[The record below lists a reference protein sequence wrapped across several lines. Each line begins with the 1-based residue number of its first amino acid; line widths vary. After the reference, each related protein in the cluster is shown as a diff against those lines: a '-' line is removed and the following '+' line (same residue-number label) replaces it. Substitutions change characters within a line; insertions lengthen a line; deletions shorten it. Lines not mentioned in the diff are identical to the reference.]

1 MVNKKIPQHVAII
14 MDGNGRWAKF
24 RGKPR
29 WFGHRAGAKNLETI
43 IKAALKNNIKIL
55 SVFAF
60 GIENWQRPKK
70 EVSYLMK
77 LFLISL
83 QKYITFLQNNDIKL
97 QIVGDINSLSKKHID
112 LIKAVEQETINNKSL
127 CLNVAISYSGRWDI
141 LNATKNILTDIS
153 SNKLNFTQLNEKTF
167 ADYLQLGFYPDI
179 DLFIRTGAEKRLS
192 NFFLWQLAYSELYFI
207 DQFWP
212 DFNEYSLEQAL
223 QFYASRIRRF
233 GRIDD
238 QI

>member
-141 LNATKNILTDIS
+141 LNAAKNILTDIS

-212 DFNEYSLEQAL
+212 DFNEHSLEQAL